1 LNCHAKKRRRKKY
14 GKNFF
19 EKSMHP
25 FNNKNASG
33 ALGLVE
39 FPPVKISHK
48 KQKNKEKSLLKDA
61 TLRSGS

>member
-1 LNCHAKKRRRKKY
+1 MLKKRRRKKY

-39 FPPVKISHK
+39 FPPVKILYK
-48 KQKNKEKSLLKDA
+48 KQKKKIY
-61 TLRSGS
+61 